1 MYIKIHRGT
10 GQIGGNIIEV
20 GTKQTRLI
28 FDAGSNLPPLDD
40 RKFSD
45 PVEIQGLTYGD
56 AEFDAVFISHHHNDH
71 CGLID
76 RILPGIPI
84 WSGKETGRI
93 LNVISDFTD
102 GKPSRITDFFT
113 DGTNCL
119 PCQIGDIR
127 VTPIGVDHSAY
138 DAYMF
143 LIQADGKSLLYT
155 GDYRAVEEI
164 PGEIR
169 NLLGITGKLDVM
181 ITEGTN
187 IRAVQRGAGRTLR
200 DEDMIRFEAEKIM
213 QGHAGT
219 VFVLCSS
226 TNEARIRAV
235 NTACAQAGRVSCQDL
250 FTAVVRGE
258 LSKEDVCAHQYFV
271 ANRVDSEKTPRQYY
285 YFEKYFEQRAL
296 VGANTLAGRP
306 EKQTI
311 FIRSSML
318 PFISNYLD
326 ARGGADHVL
335 IYSMW
340 EGYKQTEPVKKMMQF
355 FSDRGIETVS
365 LHCSGHAYQKAIKE
379 FIWKLKP
386 DTLIPIHCDST
397 DRKIFEELHPNCK
410 MLNDGEIWEV

>member
-56 AEFDAVFISHHHNDH
+56 AAFDAVFISHHHNDH

-102 GKPSRITDFFT
+102 GKPSRVTDFFT
-113 DGTNCL
+113 DGANCL

-271 ANRVDSEKTPRQYY
+271 ANRVDSEKTPRH
-285 YFEKYFEQRAL
+285 
-296 VGANTLAGRP
+296 N
-306 EKQTI
+306 
-311 FIRSSML
+311 
-318 PFISNYLD
+318 
-326 ARGGADHVL
+326 H
-335 IYSMW
+335 
-340 EGYKQTEPVKKMMQF
+340 
-355 FSDRGIETVS
+355 
-365 LHCSGHAYQKAIKE
+365 
-379 FIWKLKP
+379 
-386 DTLIPIHCDST
+386 
-397 DRKIFEELHPNCK
+397 
-410 MLNDGEIWEV
+410 